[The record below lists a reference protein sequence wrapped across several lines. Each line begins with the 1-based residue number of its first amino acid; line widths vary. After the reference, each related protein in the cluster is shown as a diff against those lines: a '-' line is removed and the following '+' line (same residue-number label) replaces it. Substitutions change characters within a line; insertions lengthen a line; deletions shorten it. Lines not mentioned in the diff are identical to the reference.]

1 MWTNEANVTTPYS
14 YVKHI
19 NFINFEEFG
28 RTNPIYINFVR
39 HPIGIFTYI
48 FQAYIRKIEIKKC
61 EDFSK
66 KVEILGENM
75 NVYVNT
81 PKKIVLYL
89 GIIILDKIGTN

>member
-28 RTNPIYINFVR
+28 RTNPIYINFDR

-48 FQAYIRKIEIKKC
+48 FQAYIRKIEIKKMWGFFKKSRNFGRKYECIC
-61 EDFSK
+61 EH
-66 KVEILGENM
+66 
-75 NVYVNT
+75 T
-81 PKKIVLYL
+81 
-89 GIIILDKIGTN
+89 

>member
-1 MWTNEANVTTPYS
+1 MWTDEANVTTPYG

-48 FQAYIRKIEIKKC
+48 FQAYIRKIEI
-61 EDFSK
+61 
-66 KVEILGENM
+66 
-75 NVYVNT
+75 
-81 PKKIVLYL
+81 
-89 GIIILDKIGTN
+89 